1 MSPVSIVFETC
12 RSWLRILS
20 AALVIMGFI
29 AALPDGA
36 GAAGRSTGSPTA
48 APTERP
54 TYTTAAQLLPAVHLV
69 EVVSPSIVTRVVSFD
84 IARLPQSAFGDD
96 DDSSR

>member
-1 MSPVSIVFETC
+1 MSPLSIVYETC
-12 RSWLRILS
+12 RSWLRIVS

-36 GAAGRSTGSPTA
+36 DAASRSTGSPTA
-48 APTERP
+48 APTETP
-54 TYTTAAQLLPAVHLV
+54 AYSSATQLLPAAQLV
-69 EVVSPSIVTRVVSFD
+69 KVVSPPIVTRIVSFD

-96 DDSSR
+96 DDNSR

>member
-36 GAAGRSTGSPTA
+36 DAAGRSTGSPTA
-48 APTERP
+48 APTESP
-54 TYTTAAQLLPAVHLV
+54 TSTIAAQLLPAVHLV
-69 EVVSPSIVTRVVSFD
+69 EVVSPSIITRVVSFD